1 MSLTPD
7 VLSFEHSN
15 EPKVNHETSSGFEE
29 ELKSARADAKETMLA
44 LLQFSEGVKL
54 ITRHMERATHTVD
67 PAAEDEECKSEEED
81 IHNNNPSLS
90 IETMVSG
97 TRLQGTVFGTDL
109 LRLWDAAH
117 HVRDYA
123 RSVTEESTLSSS
135 EVVDAQRT
143 AKRALQ
149 RANKAETLALGLHRK
164 NQDLRQ
170 QLDQVSAEKRRLIAE
185 VKALRRQAANT
196 RKMDM
201 ERLLQQHVAGA
212 ILLHEEQLK
221 AIAAQEQEQQEQR
234 RKTAAIMRER
244 QEEEKKEED
253 EDMEVVV
260 KAEDCGAAVGGVKRH
275 VGSPKRSSA
284 EHAGS
289 LPTSPKRS
297 TEADKENKLFPCDVS
312 AKDAASVGPEALST
326 PSTPSSAYSPVKL
339 FPASPAAK
347 TSAPPPPPFASEP
360 AQPSSARSVTSS
372 TSNQSLPKPPPE
384 QPRENVGSKV
394 FNFLFHPEK
403 IAQQRAQEM
412 ARQKQLEKQR
422 QQPEPERAPKP
433 KPNPLLGLDDLL
445 MEEKDDASADA
456 TAPTQAVTTPGSK
469 SCASSSLIR
478 ARPIMSG
485 ANKLTTP
492 KEKQSQQQEPPHN
505 INNTIIPECVSFLDD
520 TLSVQ
525 SNLPSPNQSI
535 ISDEDPP
542 QDVELYKDFKM
553 FQSLAIPG
561 DEEIDEYRQSR
572 DAALKQ

>member
-7 VLSFEHSN
+7 VLSFQHSN
-15 EPKVNHETSSGFEE
+15 EPKVNNETTSILEE
-29 ELKSARADAKETMLA
+29 ELKSVQADAKETLSA
-44 LLQFSEGVKL
+44 LLQFSEGVRL
-54 ITRHMERATHTVD
+54 ITRHMERATRTMD
-67 PAAEDEECKSEEED
+67 PAADDGECKSEEED
-81 IHNNNPSLS
+81 INNNNPSLS
-90 IETMVSG
+90 IETMVSE

-123 RSVTEESTLSSS
+123 RSVAEESTLSST
-135 EVVDAQRT
+135 ELVDAQQT
-143 AKRALQ
+143 ANRAV
-149 RANKAETLALGLHRK
+149 RKANKAETLALGLHRQ
-164 NQDLRQ
+164 NQDLRR

-185 VKALRRQAANT
+185 VKALRRQAATT

-221 AIAAQEQEQQEQR
+221 AVAAQEQQQQQQR
-234 RKTAAIMRER
+234 KQTAAIIREA

-260 KAEDCGAAVGGVKRH
+260 KAEDFDATAVAGVKKH
-275 VGSPKRSSA
+275 VGSPKRSTT
-284 EHAGS
+284 EQAGS
-289 LPTSPKRS
+289 VPTSPSRAA
-297 TEADKENKLFPCDVS
+297 EADKENELFPCDVS
-312 AKDAASVGPEALST
+312 GKDAASVGPEALST

-339 FPASPAAK
+339 FPASPAERA
-347 TSAPPPPPFASEP
+347 SAPPPPPFANESV
-360 AQPSSARSVTSS
+360 QPSSARSVTSS
-372 TSNQSLPKPPPE
+372 TSNQSIPKPPPE

-422 QQPEPERAPKP
+422 PQPEPARAS
-433 KPNPLLGLDDLL
+433 KPNPLLALDDLL
-445 MEEKDDASADA
+445 MEEKDDASADM
-456 TAPTQAVTTPGSK
+456 TAPTQAMTTPSSK

-478 ARPIMSG
+478 ARSIMPEE
-485 ANKLTTP
+485 NKLSTP
-492 KEKQSQQQEPPHN
+492 KGKQSQKQQPPHN

-542 QDVELYKDFKM
+542 PQDVELYKDFKM
-553 FQSLAIPG
+553 FRSLAIPG